1 MQQPSRA
8 GKQENRAKDKIGGF
22 SWAVSSVGRTVALQA
37 SGRGFESP
45 TVHKYRD
52 SNGGHGRKP
61 TLKGDP
67 VKAFADSEYRK
78 WNGESE
84 YSWSGNE
91 TDSWAEVREG
101 FESPTVFKKET
112 RVGNGNGAK

>member
-1 MQQPSRA
+1 MGQWLQLVQHRPCTAANSR
-8 GKQENRAKDKIGGF
+8 
-22 SWAVSSVGRTVALQA
+22 
-37 SGRGFESP
+37 FESEL
-45 TVHKYRD
+45 VHKYRD

-101 FESPTVFKKET
+101 FDSPMIFKRKRGWGTGTERNKSVET
-112 RVGNGNGAK
+112 RK